1 MSTPLRPG
9 DRVRVMA
16 ANDMAGYQP
25 GDKGTIIRETVVAL
39 SRQRYYL
46 VAMDKDNPDA
56 TGTVFT
62 ADEIEPDT

>member
-1 MSTPLRPG
+1 
-9 DRVRVMA
+9 MA

-56 TGTVFT
+56 KGTVFT
-62 ADEIEPDT
+62 EEEIEPDT